1 MFTYT
6 VTATSKD
13 GFTATASVSY
23 TVTETAPQN
32 TAPPQITGT
41 AAAGKTL
48 TCPTGTWSGDP
59 SGFTY
64 QWSRDGTPL
73 VGATSSTYTVQR
85 LDEGS
90 TLTCTV
96 TASNSKGS
104 ATATSAAIKVPVP
117 HVAHCPAATGKL
129 AGGTIGPLRLQ
140 MTRAQARRAFP
151 KSSDRGKR
159 YEDFFC
165 LTPIGVRAG
174 YASPKLLRRLAR
186 TQAARYRG
194 RVIWASSSNP
204 YYDIDGIRAGATLK
218 AAQARLPHGHLLTV
232 GRNDWYLAP
241 AGSVTGVLKV
251 RKGIV
256 QEVGIGTRQLTR
268 TLAQQ
273 RIFMTSFE

>member
-1 MFTYT
+1 
-6 VTATSKD
+6 
-13 GFTATASVSY
+13 
-23 TVTETAPQN
+23 
-32 TAPPQITGT
+32 
-41 AAAGKTL
+41 
-48 TCPTGTWSGDP
+48 
-59 SGFTY
+59 
-64 QWSRDGTPL
+64 
-73 VGATSSTYTVQR
+73 
-85 LDEGS
+85 
-90 TLTCTV
+90 
-96 TASNSKGS
+96 
-104 ATATSAAIKVPVP
+104 
-117 HVAHCPAATGKL
+117 
-129 AGGTIGPLRLQ
+129 

-174 YASPKLLRRLAR
+174 YASPRLLRRLAP

-204 YYDIDGIRAGATLK
+204 HYDIDGIRAGATLK
-218 AAQARLPHGHLLTV
+218 AVQARLPHGHLLTV

-241 AGSVTGVLKV
+241 AGSVTAVLKV

-273 RIFMTSFE
+273 RIFMTTFD